1 MARILPDN
9 LVSDFLDAYGVTG
22 LADDCSADQLTI
34 KIWDKYGKKPL
45 EGEEQATGS
54 FVAAIVL
61 CNDCSKGVQL
71 HREELEAVHE

>member
-9 LVSDFLDAYGVTG
+9 LVPDFLDAYGVTG
-22 LADDCSADQLTI
+22 LSNECSADQLTV
-34 KIWDKYGKKPL
+34 KIWDKYGKKPND
-45 EGEEQATGS
+45 GEEQATGS

-61 CNDCSKGVQL
+61 CDNCSKGVQL